1 MACPLPPILDTARER
16 YQPTE
21 RSRVIG
27 KSHPSHHAAIVGSHR
42 PAAQILILAEIL
54 CVLIGSGVRA
64 IGHEE
69 ASVWNARYCEGQT
82 YVKRYLTEML
92 WHTIA
97 RYGISYASAH
107 GLGKRARGCV

>member
-27 KSHPSHHAAIVGSHR
+27 KSHPSRH
-42 PAAQILILAEIL
+42 AAQILILAEIL

-69 ASVWNARYCEGQT
+69 ASVWDARYCEGQT